1 MVGWQGIVPV
11 CPKCFVTFKTDRTS
25 FPVFTGVVDPLLFIS
40 TADGNFFEIFML
52 RIRLESGMLGPDQGP
67 SHFEET

>member
-1 MVGWQGIVPV
+1 MTL
-11 CPKCFVTFKTDRTS
+11 KADRTS

-52 RIRLESGMLGPDQGP
+52 WIRLESEMLGPDQGP
-67 SHFEET
+67 SHFEKT